1 MTEIALERGQ
11 LLLAAFVFVAVLLLV
26 EGLHLLWASR
36 RSRQAQRLAARLAQL
51 GAEAKRAKARVM
63 KDRGER
69 TDSLIAKWLLASGRM
84 EQLQRWVEQAGLPTR
99 AERVMLGSLA
109 AAVIVAGLLLVIFNS
124 TPLVTLAGSLA
135 AGAIPWLAVLWLRQ
149 RRLDR
154 IARQLPEAIDFI
166 VRALRSGHALTSA
179 LMMCGDELP
188 DPIAGELRLTHDE
201 ISFGAS
207 LEQALNHLG
216 ERVPLTDLRYLIV
229 AVLIQRESGGNL
241 TEVLQ
246 NLSQLIRNRF
256 KLESKVK
263 VLSADGRMSA
273 GILMAAPFA
282 LGAIMNMSNP
292 QFMSRLWTDP
302 IGIAILKTL
311 GILMVIGFFVLRK
324 ITRIRV

>member
-1 MTEIALERGQ
+1 MTDIALERGQ
-11 LLLAAFVFVAVLLLV
+11 ILLAGFVFVAVLLLI

-51 GAEAKRAKARVM
+51 AGEARRARASVM

-69 TDSLIAKWLLASGRM
+69 TDSLIAQWLRASGRL
-84 EQLQRWVEQAGLPTR
+84 EALQRWVDQAGLNTR

-109 AAVIVAGLLLVIFNS
+109 AAVIVAGLLLSVFSAQLLVILACS
-124 TPLVTLAGSLA
+124 LVAVAL
-135 AGAIPWLAVLWLRQ
+135 PWLAVLWLRQ
-149 RRLDR
+149 RRFDR

-201 ISFGAS
+201 ISYGAS
-207 LEQALNHLG
+207 LEQALTHLG

-246 NLSQLIRNRF
+246 NLSKLIRDRY

-273 GILMAAPFA
+273 AILMLAPFA
-282 LGAIMNMSNP
+282 LGALMNAFNP
-292 QFMSRLWTDP
+292 EFMSRLWTDP
-302 IGIAILKTL
+302 IGVTILKTL
-311 GILMVIGFFVLRK
+311 GTLMVIGFFVLRK